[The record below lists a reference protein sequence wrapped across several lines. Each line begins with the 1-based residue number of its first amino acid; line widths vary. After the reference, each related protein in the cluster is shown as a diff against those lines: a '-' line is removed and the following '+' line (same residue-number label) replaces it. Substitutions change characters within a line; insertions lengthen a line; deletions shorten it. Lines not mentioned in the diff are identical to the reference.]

1 MAELDVDFPEKLNFL
16 FTPKRYKVAFGG
28 RGSGKSY
35 NFAQALI
42 LLATQKPLRVLC
54 AREIQKSIKQSVHL
68 LLADQIQRLQLGN
81 FFQVLETEIRGI
93 NGSMFMFAGL
103 AQHTVES
110 IKSIEGVD
118 ICWIEE
124 AQTVSKKSYDIL
136 IPTIRK
142 DSSEIWVSFNP
153 DMDTDDTYTRF
164 VLNPPEDSFVVEVNY
179 SDNPYFPEELEKE
192 RLHCQRTHPEDY
204 NWIWEGKCRTAA
216 SGAIYASE
224 VTQAT
229 LEQRICN
236 VPYDPLLRVHSVWD
250 LGFSDSMSIILVQKL
265 RSEIRIIESIEE
277 SGKTLDYYA
286 ALLSGKG
293 YNWGYDYIPHD
304 GRHKDFKTGKSTEEI
319 LKAFG
324 RKVKITPQI
333 GIEPGIKA
341 ARMLF
346 RQCYF
351 DKNKAARLIECL
363 KRYRRQENN
372 RTGEFGAPI
381 HDQYSHSADAF
392 RYLGVVA
399 EQLTN
404 EERKPVQVAQRR
416 EAYDYGVGY

>member
-1 MAELDVDFPEKLNFL
+1 MAELSVDFPEKLQFL
-16 FTPKRYKVAFGG
+16 FSPKRYKVAHGG

-35 NFAQALI
+35 NFAQALV
-42 LLATQKPLRVLC
+42 LLATQKPLRILC
-54 AREIQKSIKQSVHL
+54 AREVQKSIKQSVHL
-68 LLADQIQRLQLGN
+68 LLADQIQRLGLGA
-81 FFQVLETEIRGI
+81 FFEILETEIRGI

-118 ICWIEE
+118 VCWVEE
-124 AQTVSKKSYDIL
+124 GQTVSKKSWDIL

-142 DSSEIWVSFNP
+142 KGSEIWISFNP
-153 DMDTDDTYTRF
+153 DLDTDDTYVRF
-164 VLNPPEDSFVVEVNY
+164 VLNPPEDSFVSEVNF

-192 RLHCQRTHPEDY
+192 RLHCLRTNPEDY
-204 NWIWEGKCRTAA
+204 DWIWVGKCRTAL

-224 VTQAT
+224 VNAAT
-229 LEQRICN
+229 LENRICN
-236 VPYDPLLRVHSVWD
+236 VPYDPMLRVHAIWD
-250 LGFSDSMSIILVQKL
+250 LGWNDAMSIILVQKL
-265 RSEIRIIESIEE
+265 RSEIRIIETIEE

-286 ALLSGKG
+286 ALLNGKG

-304 GRHKDFKTGKSTEEI
+304 GRNKDFKTGKSTEEI

-351 DKNKAARLIECL
+351 DKNKSARLIECL

-392 RYLGVVA
+392 RYLGVNA
-399 EQLTN
+399 ESLTN
-404 EERKPVQVAQRR
+404 EERKPVQVAERR
-416 EAYDYGVGY
+416 TEYDYGAGY

>member
-1 MAELDVDFPEKLNFL
+1 MNELSVDFPEKLQFL
-16 FTPKRYKVAFGG
+16 FTPKRYKVAHGG

-35 NFAQALI
+35 NFAQALV
-42 LLATQKPLRVLC
+42 LLATQKPLRILC
-54 AREIQKSIKQSVHL
+54 AREVQKSIKQSVHL
-68 LLADQIQRLQLGN
+68 LLADQIQRLGLGT
-81 FFQVLETEIRGI
+81 FFEILETEIRGI

-118 ICWIEE
+118 ICWVEE
-124 AQTVSKKSYDIL
+124 GQTVSKKSWDIL

-142 DSSEIWVSFNP
+142 KGSEIWISFNP
-153 DMDTDDTYTRF
+153 DLDTDDTYVRF
-164 VLNPPEDSFVVEVNY
+164 VLNPPEDSFVSDVNF

-192 RLHCQRTHPEDY
+192 RLHCLKTNPIDY
-204 NWIWEGKCRTAA
+204 NTIWEGKCRAA
-216 SGAIYASE
+216 LSGAIYASE

-250 LGFSDSMSIILVQKL
+250 LGFNDSMSIILVQKL

-286 ALLSGKG
+286 ALLSSKG

-372 RTGEFGAPI
+372 RTGEFGVPI

-399 EQLTN
+399 ERLTN

>member
-1 MAELDVDFPEKLNFL
+1 MNELSVDFPEKLQFL
-16 FTPKRYKVAFGG
+16 FTPKRYKVAHGG

-35 NFAQALI
+35 NFAQALV
-42 LLATQKPLRVLC
+42 LLATQKPLRILC
-54 AREIQKSIKQSVHL
+54 AREVQKSIKQSVHL
-68 LLADQIQRLQLGN
+68 LLADQIQRLGLGT
-81 FFQVLETEIRGI
+81 FFEILETEIRGI

-118 ICWIEE
+118 ICWVEE
-124 AQTVSKKSYDIL
+124 GQTVSKKSWDIL

-142 DSSEIWVSFNP
+142 KGSEIWISFNP
-153 DMDTDDTYTRF
+153 DLDTDDTYVRF
-164 VLNPPEDSFVVEVNY
+164 VLNPPEDSFVSDVNF

-192 RLHCQRTHPEDY
+192 RLHCLRTNPEDY
-204 NWIWEGKCRTAA
+204 DWIWGGKCRAA
-216 SGAIYASE
+216 LSGAIYASE
-224 VTQAT
+224 VNSAT
-229 LEQRICN
+229 IENRICN
-236 VPYDPLLRVHSVWD
+236 VPYDPMLKAHTIWD
-250 LGFSDSMSIILVQKL
+250 LGFNDAMSILIVQKL

-286 ALLSGKG
+286 ALLNSKG
-293 YNWGYDYIPHD
+293 YNWGYDFIPHD
-304 GRHKDFKTGKSTEEI
+304 GRNRDFKTGKSTEEI

-351 DKNKAARLIECL
+351 DKNKSARLVECL

-416 EAYDYGVGY
+416 ENYDYGAGY

>member
-1 MAELDVDFPEKLNFL
+1 
-16 FTPKRYKVAFGG
+16 
-28 RGSGKSY
+28 
-35 NFAQALI
+35 
-42 LLATQKPLRVLC
+42 
-54 AREIQKSIKQSVHL
+54 
-68 LLADQIQRLQLGN
+68 
-81 FFQVLETEIRGI
+81 
-93 NGSMFMFAGL
+93 MFAGL

>member
-1 MAELDVDFPEKLNFL
+1 MAELSVDFPEKLQFL
-16 FTPKRYKVAFGG
+16 FSPKRYKVAHGG

-35 NFAQALI
+35 NFAQALV
-42 LLATQKPLRVLC
+42 LLATQKPLRILC
-54 AREIQKSIKQSVHL
+54 AREVQKSIKQSVHL
-68 LLADQIQRLQLGN
+68 LLADQIQRLGLGA
-81 FFQVLETEIRGI
+81 FFEILETEIRGI

-118 ICWIEE
+118 VCWVEE
-124 AQTVSKKSYDIL
+124 GQTVSKKSWDIL

-142 DSSEIWVSFNP
+142 KGSEIWISFNP
-153 DMDTDDTYTRF
+153 DLDTDDTYVRF
-164 VLNPPEDSFVVEVNY
+164 VLNPPEDSFVSEVNF

-192 RLHCQRTHPEDY
+192 RLHCLRTNPEDY
-204 NWIWEGKCRTAA
+204 DWIWVGKCRAA
-216 SGAIYASE
+216 LSGAIYASE
-224 VTQAT
+224 VNAAT
-229 LEQRICN
+229 LENRICN
-236 VPYDPLLRVHSVWD
+236 VPYDPMLRVHAIWD
-250 LGFSDSMSIILVQKL
+250 LGWNDAMSILLVQKL
-265 RSEIRIIESIEE
+265 RSEIRIIESIED

-286 ALLSGKG
+286 ALLNGKG

-304 GRHKDFKTGKSTEEI
+304 GRNKDFKTGKSTEEI

-351 DKNKAARLIECL
+351 DRSKSARLVECL

-392 RYLGVVA
+392 RYLGVNA
-399 EQLTN
+399 ESLTN
-404 EERKPVQVAQRR
+404 EERKPVQVAERR
-416 EAYDYGVGY
+416 TEYDYGAGY

>member
-1 MAELDVDFPEKLNFL
+1 MAELAVDFPEKLQFL
-16 FTPKRYKVAFGG
+16 FVPKRYKVAYGG

-42 LLATQKPLRVLC
+42 LLAAQTPMRILC
-54 AREIQKSIKQSVHL
+54 AREVQKSIKQSVHL
-68 LLADQIQRLQLGN
+68 LLSDQVQRLGLGN

-93 NGSMFMFAGL
+93 NGSLFMFAGL

-124 AQTVSKKSYDIL
+124 GQTVSKKSWDIL

-142 DSSEIWVSFNP
+142 KSSEIWCSFNP
-153 DMDTDDTYTRF
+153 DLDTDETYTRF
-164 VLNPPEDSFVVEVNY
+164 VLNPPDDSFVVDVNY

-192 RLHCQRTHPEDY
+192 RLHCLKTNPEDY
-204 NWIWEGKCRTAA
+204 QTIWEGKCRSAV

-224 VTQAT
+224 IDLAT
-229 LEQRICN
+229 RESRICN
-236 VPYDPLLRVHSVWD
+236 VPYDPMLKAHTIWD
-250 LGFSDSMSIILVQKL
+250 LGFNDSMSILIVQKL
-265 RSEIRIIESIEE
+265 RSEIRIIETIEE

-286 ALLSGKG
+286 ALLNAKG

-304 GRHKDFKTGKSTEEI
+304 GRNKDFKTGKSTEEI

-324 RKVKITPQI
+324 RKPKITPQI

-341 ARMLF
+341 ARMMF

-351 DKNKAARLIECL
+351 DRNKSARLIECL

-372 RTGEFGAPI
+372 RTGEFGAPV

-392 RYLGVVA
+392 RYLGVNA
-399 EQLTN
+399 ESLTN
-404 EERKPVQVAQRR
+404 EERKPAAVAPRR
-416 EAYDYGVGY
+416 EAYDFGAGY

>member
-1 MAELDVDFPEKLNFL
+1 MAELAVDFPEKLQFL
-16 FTPKRYKVAFGG
+16 FIPRRYKVAYGG

-54 AREIQKSIKQSVHL
+54 AREVQKSIKQSVHL
-68 LLADQIQRLQLGN
+68 LLADQIQRLNLGS

-110 IKSIEGVD
+110 VKSIEAVD
-118 ICWIEE
+118 ICWVEE
-124 AQTVSKKSYDIL
+124 GQTVSKKSWEIL

-142 DSSEIWVSFNP
+142 TGSEIWISFNP
-153 DMDTDDTYTRF
+153 DLDTDDTYVRF
-164 VLNPPEDSFVVEVNY
+164 VLNPPEDSFVTEVNY
-179 SDNPYFPEELEKE
+179 SDNPYFPVELEKE
-192 RLHCQRTHPEDY
+192 RVHCQRTNPEDY
-204 NWIWEGKCRTAA
+204 NTIWEGKCRTAV

-224 VTQAT
+224 VNDAT
-229 LEQRICN
+229 VERRICN
-236 VPYDPLLRVHSVWD
+236 VPYDPMLKVHTIWD
-250 LGFSDSMSIILVQKL
+250 LGWNDAMSIILVQKL

-277 SGKTLDYYA
+277 SGKTLDYFA
-286 ALLSGKG
+286 ALLNGKG
-293 YNWGYDYIPHD
+293 YNWGHDYIPHD
-304 GRHKDFKTGKSTEEI
+304 GRNKDFKTGKSTEEI

-341 ARMLF
+341 ARMMF

-351 DKNKAARLIECL
+351 DKVKAARLIECL
-363 KRYRRQENN
+363 KRYQRIMSAK
-372 RTGEFGAPI
+372 TGEAGAPL
-381 HDQYSHSADAF
+381 HNQYSHSADAF
-392 RYLGVVA
+392 RYLGVIA

-404 EERKPVQVAQRR
+404 EDRKPVQVAERR
-416 EAYDYGVGY
+416 TPYDYGVGY